1 MLSAWNFLTVNVIK
15 WLPFLIHPGIFSYI
29 PTWSKKTDN
38 SLFFRHQNWAWLV
51 FHNMKWS
58 FGNFSYSNHWNGK
71 QNWDFSNFKNQ
82 NRHYQLMFRCRF
94 FGDNRK
100 ILKGP
105 SIFLFEQN
113 ISRRTKISPAISML
127 NFENSYMYTLV
138 LGNPH
143 VTRSRA
149 TSL

>member
-1 MLSAWNFLTVNVIK
+1 MRIIIIVLSAWNFLTVNVIK

-105 SIFLFEQN
+105 SNFFIYLNKTFQKVQKSHQLFLC
-113 ISRRTKISPAISML
+113 KILKILTCTP
-127 NFENSYMYTLV
+127 
-138 LGNPH
+138 
-143 VTRSRA
+143 
-149 TSL
+149 